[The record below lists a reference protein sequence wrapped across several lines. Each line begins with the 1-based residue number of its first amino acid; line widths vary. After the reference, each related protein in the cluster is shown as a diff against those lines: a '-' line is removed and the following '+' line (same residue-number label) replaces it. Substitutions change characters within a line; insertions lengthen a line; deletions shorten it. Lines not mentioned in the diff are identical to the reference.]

1 MEWLEAA
8 GQMSVVAGAIGGAF
22 IYVITNVVLNPLRNT
37 IRRLETTV
45 ERFSDQLAR
54 SDQRWHDHD
63 VALVR
68 IDQKV
73 EALHERLDRIER
85 KGVDRRDEQDE
96 RHEHR

>member
-22 IYVITNVVLNPLRNT
+22 IYVITNVVLNPLRTT
-37 IRRLETTV
+37 IRRLEATI

-54 SDQRWHDHD
+54 ADQRWHDHD

-73 EALHERLDRIER
+73 EALHERLDRIEL
-85 KGVDRRDEQDE
+85 KTSTGRDNHEE